1 MKTIETVFLA
11 ESVTTRSNYLVMIT
25 NAKNEADRK
34 KQSPFTKIGR
44 VGGQTIKGWV
54 RHAMT
59 KLLISKGISACHPL
73 SRMSVTADRNKAAF
87 EKDLA
92 VGYHPRGECQAQ
104 GGCLVY
110 QMFGD
115 LDRPA
120 NLMIKSVYFYPS
132 ISGNGSATADLNKA
146 FASVGSGRLE
156 VINSSPRCQ
165 TETHQV
171 FMTIEHVTGV
181 AIEAPLKLTLRTPN
195 PDQEVVLLK
204 TLEFLN
210 TMVQNE
216 DFDFLLGGMR
226 TQGYGRAKVLPLK
239 PKKAQKTRARG
250 KNASLVAA
258 ENEPPESENAEDE
271 GNGEKTGYKIQFSP
285 TKEQTE
291 ELEEKFAKIVAK
303 ELEKFPIKQ
312 PFKEVPLE
320 PKEG

>member
-44 VGGQTIKGWV
+44 VGGQTIKGWI

-59 KLLISKGISACHPL
+59 KLLISNGISVCHPL
-73 SRMSVTADRNKAAF
+73 SRISVTADRNKTAF

-92 VGYHPRGECQAQ
+92 VGYHPRGECRAQ
-104 GGCLVY
+104 GGCLIY

-132 ISGNGSATADLNKA
+132 TSGNGSATTDLNKA
-146 FASVGSGRLE
+146 FASIGSGRLE
-156 VINSSPRCQ
+156 IINSSPRCQ

-171 FMTIEHVTGV
+171 FMTIEHISGI
-181 AIEAPLKLTLRTPN
+181 AIEAPLKFTLRTPSLE
-195 PDQEVVLLK
+195 QEVVLLK

-216 DFDFLLGGMR
+216 EFDFLIGGMR

-239 PKKAQKTRARG
+239 PKKAQKKKVRG
-250 KNASLVAA
+250 KNASLAAA
-258 ENEPPESENAEDE
+258 ENEPPESEDAEDE

-285 TKEQTE
+285 TKEQSE
-291 ELEEKFAKIVAK
+291 ELEEKFAAIVAN
-303 ELEKFPIKQ
+303 EQEKFSIKQ
-312 PFKEVPLE
+312 LSEEELLE
-320 PKEG
+320 PKTE